1 MMNMKKVIASVLA
14 IAMTV
19 SLTAC
24 STESSTA
31 RTDTAASQADGAA
44 SKTEAGASKTDTAG
58 KSAEEA
64 AGTNDNAA
72 EKKDGEKLHFIYVSP
87 LLAHPI
93 WLIAKDG
100 FEKACEELG
109 IEGDWVGPQNVSPE
123 EMSKLVETA
132 VAQKADAIIT
142 QGLVPAAPVKTAI
155 DAGIPV
161 LVVDSDI
168 LDTDRLAF
176 FGKDVKKQAEVLYE
190 SVSQKID
197 ENTPIKASIQVAALN
212 YQIAHDQIDAIKE
225 VFGKHKGGF
234 ETVSI
239 TESKSDK
246 MKATT
251 EWENTFKAY
260 PDINAAINLAAE
272 AGPACAKVVQE
283 KGIRD
288 KVLVYGVDDTEET
301 LDLIKDGSLDGTVV
315 TSFYNYGYQAA
326 YWLYQNITEGKKPE
340 NVVNDAGTIIVTKD
354 NVDTYGDALKVK
366 VDLK

>member
-1 MMNMKKVIASVLA
+1 MKMRKIIASVLA
-14 IAMTV
+14 IAMTL

-24 STESSTA
+24 TTESSTA
-31 RTDTAASQADGAA
+31 KTDTAASQADTAA
-44 SKTEAGASKTDTAG
+44 SKTD
-58 KSAEEA
+58 SAETKADAGSSTEA
-64 AGTNDNAA
+64 AGKDDENKAVN
-72 EKKDGEKLHFIYVSP
+72 KDGKKLHFIYVSP

-100 FEKACEELG
+100 FEKACDELG

-176 FGKDVKKQAEVLYE
+176 FGKDVNKQAEVLYE
-190 SVSQKID
+190 SVSEKID

-212 YQIAHDQIDAIKE
+212 YQIAHDQINAIKE

-234 ETVSI
+234 EAVSI

-260 PDINAAINLAAE
+260 PDINVAINLAAE

-340 NVVNDAGTIIVTKD
+340 NVINDAGTIIVTKE
-354 NVDTYGDALKVK
+354 NVDTYADALKVK

>member
-1 MMNMKKVIASVLA
+1 MKMRKIIASALA
-14 IAMTV
+14 IAMTL

-24 STESSTA
+24 TTESSTA
-31 RTDTAASQADGAA
+31 KTDTASSQTDTAAS
-44 SKTEAGASKTDTAG
+44 KTDSAETKADAG
-58 KSAEEA
+58 K
-64 AGTNDNAA
+64 TT
-72 EKKDGEKLHFIYVSP
+72 EKLHFVYVSP

-100 FEKACEELG
+100 FEQACEELG

-176 FGKDVKKQAEVLYE
+176 FGKDVKKQAEVLDE

-212 YQIAHDQIDAIKE
+212 YQIAHDQIDAIEE

-234 ETVSI
+234 ESVSI

-260 PDINAAINLAAE
+260 PDINVAINLAAE

-340 NVVNDAGTIIVTKD
+340 NVVNDAGTIIVTKE
-354 NVDTYGDALKVK
+354 NVDTYADALKVK

>member
-1 MMNMKKVIASVLA
+1 MKMRKIIASVLA
-14 IAMTV
+14 IAMTL

-24 STESSTA
+24 TTESSTA
-31 RTDTAASQADGAA
+31 KTDTAASQADTAA
-44 SKTEAGASKTDTAG
+44 SKTD
-58 KSAEEA
+58 SAETKEDAGSSTEA
-64 AGTNDNAA
+64 AGKTDENKAVN
-72 EKKDGEKLHFIYVSP
+72 KDGKKLHFVYVSP

-100 FEKACEELG
+100 FEQACEELG

-176 FGKDVKKQAEVLYE
+176 FGKDVNKQAEVLYE
-190 SVSQKID
+190 SVSEKID

-212 YQIAHDQIDAIKE
+212 YQIAHDQINAIKE

-260 PDINAAINLAAE
+260 SDINVAINLAAE

-340 NVVNDAGTIIVTKD
+340 NVVNDAGTIIVTKE
-354 NVDTYGDALKVK
+354 NVDTYADALKVK

>member
-1 MMNMKKVIASVLA
+1 MKMRKIIASVLA
-14 IAMTV
+14 IAMTL

-24 STESSTA
+24 TTESSTA
-31 RTDTAASQADGAA
+31 KTDTVASQADTAAS
-44 SKTEAGASKTDTAG
+44 KTD
-58 KSAEEA
+58 SAETKEDAGSSTEA
-64 AGTNDNAA
+64 AGKTDENKAVN
-72 EKKDGEKLHFIYVSP
+72 KDGKKLHFVYVSP

-100 FEKACEELG
+100 FEQACEELG

-212 YQIAHDQIDAIKE
+212 YQIAHDQINAIKE

-260 PDINAAINLAAE
+260 SDINVAINLAAE

-340 NVVNDAGTIIVTKD
+340 NVVNDAGTIIVTKE
-354 NVDTYGDALKVK
+354 NVDTYADALKVK

>member
-1 MMNMKKVIASVLA
+1 MKMRKIIASALA
-14 IAMTV
+14 IAMTL

-24 STESSTA
+24 TTESSTA
-31 RTDTAASQADGAA
+31 KTDTASSQTDTAAS
-44 SKTEAGASKTDTAG
+44 KTDSSETKADAG
-58 KSAEEA
+58 K
-64 AGTNDNAA
+64 TT
-72 EKKDGEKLHFIYVSP
+72 EKLHFVYVSP

-100 FEKACEELG
+100 FEQACEELG

-212 YQIAHDQIDAIKE
+212 YQIAHDQIDAIEE

-234 ETVSI
+234 ESVSI

-260 PDINAAINLAAE
+260 PDINVAINLAAE

-340 NVVNDAGTIIVTKD
+340 NVVNDAGTIIVTKE
-354 NVDTYGDALKVK
+354 NVDTYADALKVK

>member
-1 MMNMKKVIASVLA
+1 MKMRKIIASALA
-14 IAMTV
+14 IAMTL

-24 STESSTA
+24 TTESSTA
-31 RTDTAASQADGAA
+31 KTDTASSQTDTAAS
-44 SKTEAGASKTDTAG
+44 KTDSAETKADAG
-58 KSAEEA
+58 K
-64 AGTNDNAA
+64 TT
-72 EKKDGEKLHFIYVSP
+72 EKLHFVYVSP

-100 FEKACEELG
+100 FEQACEELG

-212 YQIAHDQIDAIKE
+212 YQIAHDQIDAIEE

-234 ETVSI
+234 ESVSI

-260 PDINAAINLAAE
+260 PDINVAINLAAE

-340 NVVNDAGTIIVTKD
+340 NVVNDAGTIIVTKE
-354 NVDTYGDALKVK
+354 NVDTYADALKVK

>member
-1 MMNMKKVIASVLA
+1 MKMRKIIASALA
-14 IAMTV
+14 IAMTL

-24 STESSTA
+24 TTESSTA
-31 RTDTAASQADGAA
+31 KTDTASSQTDTAAS
-44 SKTEAGASKTDTAG
+44 KTDSSETKADAG
-58 KSAEEA
+58 KS
-64 AGTNDNAA
+64 T
-72 EKKDGEKLHFIYVSP
+72 EKLHFVYVSP

-100 FEKACEELG
+100 FEQACEELG

-212 YQIAHDQIDAIKE
+212 YQIAHDQIDAIEE

-234 ETVSI
+234 ESVSI

-260 PDINAAINLAAE
+260 PDINVAINLAAE
-272 AGPACAKVVQE
+272 
-283 KGIRD
+283 R
-288 KVLVYGVDDTEET
+288 
-301 LDLIKDGSLDGTVV
+301 
-315 TSFYNYGYQAA
+315 
-326 YWLYQNITEGKKPE
+326 
-340 NVVNDAGTIIVTKD
+340 
-354 NVDTYGDALKVK
+354 ALKNIGF
-366 VDLK
+366 

>member
-1 MMNMKKVIASVLA
+1 MKMKKIIASVLA
-14 IAMTV
+14 IAMTL

-24 STESSTA
+24 TTENTA
-31 RTDTAASQADGAA
+31 SKTDNAASQADSAA
-44 SKTEAGASKTDTAG
+44 KTDSGESKSDAAGNSTEEAGKT
-58 KSAEEA
+58 SE
-64 AGTNDNAA
+64 NAA
-72 EKKDGEKLHFIYVSP
+72 VNKDGKKLHFVYVSP

-190 SVSQKID
+190 SVSQKFD
-197 ENTPIKASIQVAALN
+197 ENTLIKASIQVAALN

-260 PDINAAINLAAE
+260 PDINVAINLAAE

-283 KGIRD
+283 KEIRD

-354 NVDTYGDALKVK
+354 NVDTYADALKVK